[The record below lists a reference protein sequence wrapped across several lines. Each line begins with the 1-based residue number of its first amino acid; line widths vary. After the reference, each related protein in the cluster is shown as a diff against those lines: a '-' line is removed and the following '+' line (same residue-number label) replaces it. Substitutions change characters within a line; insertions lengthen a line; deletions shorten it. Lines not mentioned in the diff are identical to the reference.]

1 MSLFG
6 VPVKITDGII
16 KYHQIIWPYKEVVR
30 NLGKATHDFQLV
42 VNGTE
47 YGCSRL
53 VAAACCPEVLKALSS
68 NSSLSRFELSCEGLD
83 VDAALK
89 GNVESGP
96 FQKLTYTALSKA
108 VTTVEPMKRITT
120 NKSEYHVHQLFVDVS
135 CDGDIPEKLDTDLD
149 LTEPVNF
156 LRGQALAVLPFD
168 ISTVIAGA
176 QLLRVKGIE
185 YLLES
190 IRQKFERLTRPIAII
205 SIENWAYGVTQES
218 YQATLRVFRESE
230 FFKNPS
236 DHCVLIEPLL
246 RAPSVRPKQAELIR
260 DLLLALS
267 EDETFR
273 KNLKDAALSRVYVR
287 VVSKWLLRQL
297 MVHGIYTI
305 HEVISSLQRHCET
318 RERFFFSPVQQW
330 KTKIFFLPELLEIS
344 PQETRSEF
352 ESIIG
357 ANGAQR
363 PWRDPAIGSEE
374 ILQQLLTLSIDEL
387 RAQLDSGLHPD
398 PIIRALYNDDCE
410 TFQMLTSQQPN
421 FDFKQEIQYCLFD
434 RTFSVASAV
443 SKKPR
448 ICDLALLYNA
458 EKCLNFIFL
467 NGNIAD
473 ADALSW
479 AAQAGNTQWL
489 RTLQTDDV
497 KPSTSILQ
505 DIIEYHRNDLYPW
518 LLNEVFHSSGPILSL
533 QQGRWRVVSVLNVAI
548 ENGNFEIALDILER
562 HYGVNDGT
570 TTGSADLIEACKSG
584 HTEIVRLMLSFPDID
599 VNEDWKGVVARRPT
613 PLKEAIREGFREITR
628 LLLNHPEIHLHDE
641 SDDASPL
648 TCAIQ
653 WQDFET
659 AKFLIERLSPGEIQF
674 GIRRMKEDQ
683 LKFIQDLLPK

>member
-16 KYHQIIWPYKEVVR
+16 KYHQIIWPYKDVVR
-30 NLGKATHDFQLV
+30 NLGKATPDFQLV

-53 VAAACCPEVLKALSS
+53 VAAACCPEVLKAISS
-68 NSSLSRFELSCEGLD
+68 NSSLSRFELSCEGVD

-89 GNVESGP
+89 GTVESGP
-96 FQKLTYTALSKA
+96 FQKLTYTTLSKA
-108 VTTVEPMKRITT
+108 VRTVEPMKRITT
-120 NKSEYHVHQLFVDVS
+120 NKSEYHVHQLFVDVF

-156 LRGQALAVLPFD
+156 LRGQALAVLPSD

-185 YLLES
+185 CLLES
-190 IRQKFERLTRPIAII
+190 IRQKFERLIRPMAVI

-218 YQATLRVFRESE
+218 YQATLRVFRESD

-273 KNLKDAALSRVYVR
+273 KSLKDAALKRVYVR

-297 MVHGIYTI
+297 MLHGIYTI
-305 HEVISSLQRHCET
+305 HEVISSLKRHYDT
-318 RERFFFSPVQQW
+318 RERFFFSQVQQW
-330 KTKIFFLPELLEIS
+330 KTKIFFLPELLEVS
-344 PQETRSEF
+344 PQEVRWEC
-352 ESIIG
+352 ESLVG
-357 ANGAQR
+357 LTEGQR
-363 PWRDPAIGSEE
+363 TWKDPAIGSEE
-374 ILQQLLTLSIDEL
+374 ILKQLLTLSMDEL
-387 RAQLDSGLHPD
+387 RAQIDSGLHPD
-398 PIIRALYNDDCE
+398 PLIRALYNDDCE

-421 FDFKQEIQYCLFD
+421 FDFKQEVQTCLFD
-434 RTFSVASAV
+434 RTVSVSVV

-458 EKCLNFIFL
+458 EKCMDFIFL

-479 AAQAGNTQWL
+479 AAMAGNTQWL
-489 RTLQTDDV
+489 RTLQTGDV
-497 KPSTSILQ
+497 KPSMSILF

-518 LLNEVFHSSGPILSL
+518 ILSEVFHSSGPILSL
-533 QQGRWRVVSVLNVAI
+533 QQGRWRVVSVLDVAI
-548 ENGNFEIALDILER
+548 ENGNFEIALDVLER
-562 HYGVNDGT
+562 HSCINDGT
-570 TTGSADLIEACKSG
+570 TTGSADLIDACKNG
-584 HTEIVRLMLSFPDID
+584 HTEIVRLMLSFPEID
-599 VNEDWKGVVARRPT
+599 VNKDWKGVSSRRPT
-613 PLKEAIREGFREITR
+613 PLKEAICEGFGEITR
-628 LLLNHPEIHLHDE
+628 LLLNHPEIQLHDE

-648 TCAIQ
+648 TCAIR
-653 WQDFET
+653 WHDIET
-659 AKFLIERLSPGEIQF
+659 AKFLIERLSPEEIKY
-674 GIRRMKEDQ
+674 GIRNVKEDD
-683 LKFIQDLLPK
+683 LKLIQDLLPK